1 PLVKLQYYYKPE
13 EGLGRVEALVRNH
26 PDDSYSRNVSILEQV
41 RLGERF
47 NYSLRVT
54 SSGELAVRAR
64 SQDGEEDAYYQT
76 LGSAWNDQLL
86 YFKAGAYVN
95 DNAGDSGE
103 GSRVTIYHLN
113 TAHR

>member
-1 PLVKLQYYYKPE
+1 M
-13 EGLGRVEALVRNH
+13 RCSARA
-26 PDDSYSRNVSILEQV
+26 RRILEQV

>member
-1 PLVKLQYYYKPE
+1 MCI
-13 EGLGRVEALVRNH
+13 RDR
-26 PDDSYSRNVSILEQV
+26 
-41 RLGERF
+41 
-47 NYSLRVT
+47 
-54 SSGELAVRAR
+54 
-64 SQDGEEDAYYQT
+64 DAYYQT